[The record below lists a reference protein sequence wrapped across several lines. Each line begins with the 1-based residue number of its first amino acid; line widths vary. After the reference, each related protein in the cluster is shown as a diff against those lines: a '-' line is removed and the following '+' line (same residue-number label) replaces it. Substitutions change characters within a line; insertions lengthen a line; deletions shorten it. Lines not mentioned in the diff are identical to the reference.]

1 MITIQI
7 IVIFTVSL
15 ASITGKNVFKIRVKE
30 IFAFVQFVY
39 LFVMNDVSKI
49 KSIVNLEFYE
59 RVFD

>member
-7 IVIFTVSL
+7 IVFFTVSL
-15 ASITGKNVFKIRVKE
+15 ASIPGKKVFKIRVKE
-30 IFAFVQFVY
+30 IFAFLQFVY